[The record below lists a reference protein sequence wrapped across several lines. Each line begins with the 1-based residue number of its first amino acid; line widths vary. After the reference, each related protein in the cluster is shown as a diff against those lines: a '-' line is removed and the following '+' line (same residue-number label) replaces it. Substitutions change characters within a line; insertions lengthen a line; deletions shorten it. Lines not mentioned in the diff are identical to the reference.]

1 MSNRKRRDI
10 GDRLNAF
17 DPNTKTDL
25 EEFTDQIYGASEGPI
40 LDTGRVVAR
49 PTPITDI
56 WADLAQP
63 RRAVPAS
70 VRGDWAGDP
79 RHVPALLEAWHTA
92 AQTAG
97 GIRIDPARF
106 LEGNENTEKWPE
118 TLPALTAGYV
128 DLLRLAATIFRDG
141 LINPIGVVQRG
152 RGNYLIET
160 GERRWL
166 AHHLLDM
173 YRPDEGFERIA
184 AVQGKT
190 HDVWR
195 QATENTARR
204 ALGPIGMAR
213 QLALLIMDV
222 RRQEQA
228 RHGAAYDSYETLIAP
243 GGCDRRFYAQVAD
256 GNLHRIPKGDA
267 ERIQAAM
274 GLSSKQMLGYY
285 RKLLALTESDEI
297 NDILWTRADVEDWP
311 ERVLRDIGRST
322 MVDLRAVLSR
332 ENWTLEDLRAL
343 VDEQKEAKAA
353 RDMRPA
359 YAVGDA
365 VLFEGQLGMI
375 RGVTSA
381 GIMVHFTDGDDRYIE
396 PHRLERTGM
405 LYRDYVALHGGPSRP
420 ATPPVQKESQAGDV
434 PDWYQKPETD
444 VPLIDPER
452 AEEYRAIGLRMAAL
466 SRIGDTWEEMHAKI
480 GIKQSFQ
487 MYGEPHQMLIGPGR
501 IQFKKD
507 IVSVAAGDVIVICG
521 VGAMQS
527 AARFNA
533 EALMA
538 WKLANAQAQE
548 PEVSSDNAHSLPE
561 PAPAAGGE
569 FLIESSHMMQII
581 IEAIDDVAEE
591 TGDMDARYAVKELR
605 EMTIPQ
611 LLALYKNKQGATDA
625 LGHYYDL
632 LKEKLRGWMD
642 GPMAA
647 WFQSV
652 EDQIN
657 NS

>member
-359 YAVGDA
+359 FVVGDA
-365 VLFEGQLGMI
+365 VLFEGQPGMV
-375 RGVTSA
+375 RGVA
-381 GIMVHFTDGDDRYIE
+381 ENGIMVHFGNGDERYIE

-405 LYRDYVALHGGPSRP
+405 PYREYVAQKDRQRKAP
-420 ATPPVQKESQAGDV
+420 AADVPTFKVGDRIRYDGRLGTVQKLRSHGVVGILLDG
-434 PDWYQKPETD
+434 ETF
-444 VPLIDPER
+444 
-452 AEEYRAIGLRMAAL
+452 LRNL
-466 SRIGDTWEEMHAKI
+466 
-480 GIKQSFQ
+480 
-487 MYGEPHQMLIGPGR
+487 P
-501 IQFKKD
+501 
-507 IVSVAAGDVIVICG
+507 
-521 VGAMQS
+521 
-527 AARFNA
+527 A
-533 EALMA
+533 EALTSA
-538 WKLANAQAQE
+538 PHEDLPPSWYEAESGAE
-548 PEVSSDNAHSLPE
+548 TSSDNAHSLPE
-561 PAPAAGGE
+561 PALAAGGE
-569 FLIESSHMMQII
+569 FLIYSSPVMMLLLDTIDEVARE
-581 IEAIDDVAEE
+581 EADIDVQ
-591 TGDMDARYAVKELR
+591 YAVS
-605 EMTIPQ
+605 EMRKMTVQQ
-611 LLALYKNKQGATDA
+611 LLDLYKSKQGAVDA
-625 LGHYYDL
+625 LVHYYDL
-632 LKEKLRGWMD
+632 LKAALERWSE
-642 GPMAA
+642 GPITA